1 MANANK
7 GYMVAESTN
16 LTNAR
21 IFSLQATKD
30 IQNGAI
36 VGKGDLVTGEDQVYV
51 ALDAYTDGMYLV
63 LNPAW
68 SYHDAHMVNQNEE
81 NYVNKA
87 GVAFRAYRLEKDM
100 KFKIS
105 NIEETFEV
113 GDVVKYDAA
122 TGKYAKD
129 AAGTG
134 SLKVVR
140 VEEQGFP
147 FCIGSYGVQ
156 VAGDTD
162 NEYGYTIGA
171 KTVKYTIEVIK

>member
-1 MANANK
+1 MANNF
-7 GYMVAESTN
+7 MVAESTN
-16 LTNAR
+16 LTGAR

-36 VGKGDLVTGEDQVYV
+36 VGKGDLVSGEDQIYT
-51 ALDAYTDGMYLV
+51 ALDDYTDGMYLV

-68 SYHDAHMVNQNEE
+68 SYDDSRMVNQNEE

-87 GVAFRAYRLEKDM
+87 DKPFRAYRLEKDM
-100 KFKIS
+100 KYKVY

-129 AAGTG
+129 DDG
-134 SLKVVR
+134 SLKVER
-140 VEEQGFP
+140 IEENGFP
-147 FCIGSYGVQ
+147 YCIGSYGVT
-156 VAGDTD
+156 VAGDTN
-162 NEYGYTIGA
+162 NEYGHTIGA
-171 KTVKYTIEVIK
+171 KTIKYVIRVIK